1 MIKQVLRTEIF
12 ESNNNITAVIKDIQ
26 IAFSDEDDEFEEE
39 EVDAIVIND
48 AIDILVKNVEQHCNV
63 ISFNHS
69 DINTFTAHLS
79 KRLISLLEILD
90 IRGVYIISHLKM
102 NLLGSKT
109 NTYKPL
115 KNARLRFE
123 KLTGMSNNDEAFE
136 VDLIDLPQCIE
147 TFFWLQRCDPS
158 TPEYLFFAS
167 KKDDF
172 VFYICKYGKVHTIEF
187 EKEILTPEILEK
199 TGWQFMDEQ
208 CFDTFSESN
217 AIKGRVFNI

>member
-26 IAFSDEDDEFEEE
+26 IAFSNEDDEFEEE
-39 EVDAIVIND
+39 EVDTIVIND
-48 AIDILVKNVEQHCNV
+48 VIDILVKNVEQHCNV
-63 ISFNHS
+63 ISFDHS
-69 DINTFTAHLS
+69 DIETFTAQLS
-79 KRLISLLEILD
+79 KRLIGLLEILD
-90 IRGVYIISHLKM
+90 IRELYIISHLKM
-102 NLLGSKT
+102 NLLGNK
-109 NTYKPL
+109 NNNYKPL
-115 KNARLRFE
+115 KNARMRFE

-136 VDLIDLPQCIE
+136 VDLIDFPQCIE
-147 TFFWLQRCDPS
+147 TFFWLQRCDPT

-199 TGWQFMDEQ
+199 TGWQFINEQ

-217 AIKGRVFNI
+217 AIKRQSI